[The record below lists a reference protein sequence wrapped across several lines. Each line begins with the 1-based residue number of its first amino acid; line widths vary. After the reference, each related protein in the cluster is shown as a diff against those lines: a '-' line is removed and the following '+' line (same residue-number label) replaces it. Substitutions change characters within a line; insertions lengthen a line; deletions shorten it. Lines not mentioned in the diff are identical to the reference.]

1 MASVFKRKL
10 PATWHSVSS
19 RLAATKQPPGGHRR
33 QARLRG
39 MMTPAVQK
47 PQPEPEAEASEMHI
61 TETLPALQS

>member
-1 MASVFKRKL
+1 
-10 PATWHSVSS
+10 
-19 RLAATKQPPGGHRR
+19 
-33 QARLRG
+33 